1 MSIFKTGII
10 VGRFQHI
17 HRGHEK
23 LINIGLELSD
33 KLLIF
38 IGSANES
45 NTIRNP
51 FDYELRKKLIT
62 KIYSEEIKSGKI
74 IIQGV
79 NDITNPS
86 DLTPLWGK
94 HLLNEASIYLGKK
107 PELLI
112 YGKDKDVNKCFLQE
126 DMENITE
133 VYVDRKSL
141 KVSGTHLREC
151 ILNGEF
157 ENWKECVNNKLY
169 DEYDKI
175 SEIIFNVYK
184 GEGK

>member
-1 MSIFKTGII
+1 
-10 VGRFQHI
+10 
-17 HRGHEK
+17 
-23 LINIGLELSD
+23 
-33 KLLIF
+33 
-38 IGSANES
+38 
-45 NTIRNP
+45 
-51 FDYELRKKLIT
+51 
-62 KIYSEEIKSGKI
+62 
-74 IIQGV
+74 
-79 NDITNPS
+79 
-86 DLTPLWGK
+86 
-94 HLLNEASIYLGKK
+94 
-107 PELLI
+107 
-112 YGKDKDVNKCFLQE
+112 
-126 DMENITE
+126 MENITE